1 MKFVKLEDV
10 EKILG
15 DIYESMGSSRHNWYD
30 PLRKNEVEEWWWSD
44 DKNNDF
50 VEHAHWVTDRHATLD
65 FCSNCWE
72 ATRRYLTAAQTDKSN
87 YYKGA
92 TYWSYCPHCGAR
104 MDEEV

>member
-30 PLRKNEVEEWWWSD
+30 PLRKNDVEEWWWSD

-50 VEHAHWVTDRHATLD
+50 VEHAHWKELD
-65 FCSNCWE
+65 PNLYTECSNCGQKLFGEYDNW
-72 ATRRYLTAAQTDKSN
+72 N
-87 YYKGA
+87 
-92 TYWSYCPHCGAR
+92 YCPNCGAR
-104 MDEEV
+104 MDGEKE